1 VPAQHPIDTSAVPLL
16 SRRDQRIQ
24 YLLIVPSKCDT
35 LAGMEPSPKAID
47 LLMGPAGGLLRA
59 ALAPTE
65 RLTHAVQAVGC
76 SIALTTRRL
85 FVIRDGSAFRP
96 KTGVREW
103 PLETSL
109 DVKPGLVRH
118 GSGSLV
124 IRQGREVT
132 SVFVSTEEWAAALQ
146 LIGALRARIR
156 HRPSLRK
163 PDGD

>member
-1 VPAQHPIDTSAVPLL
+1 MSAQHSIDTSGAPQAVGQSP
-16 SRRDQRIQ
+16 RIQ

-35 LAGMEPSPKAID
+35 LDGMEPSPKAIE
-47 LLMGPAGGLLRA
+47 LLMSPAGGLLRG

-65 RLTHAVQAVGC
+65 RLTHAVPAIGC
-76 SIALTTRRL
+76 TIALTTRRL

-124 IRQGREVT
+124 IRQGRDVT
-132 SVFVSTEEWAAALQ
+132 SVFIATEEWAA
-146 LIGALRARIR
+146 
-156 HRPSLRK
+156 
-163 PDGD
+163 PDGA

>member
-1 VPAQHPIDTSAVPLL
+1 
-16 SRRDQRIQ
+16 
-24 YLLIVPSKCDT
+24 
-35 LAGMEPSPKAID
+35 
-47 LLMGPAGGLLRA
+47 
-59 ALAPTE
+59 E
-65 RLTHAVQAVGC
+65 RLTHAVPAIGC
-76 SIALTTRRL
+76 TIALTTRRL

-124 IRQGREVT
+124 IRQGRDVT

-146 LIGALRARIR
+146 LTIGTAVAGVVATVGLASVAAASNAGSSTASGVTTAAVTGSTSGSSTTTTATTTPTPATATATATPTAPTTTLGNA
-156 HRPSLRK
+156 HVST
-163 PDGD
+163 G

>member
-1 VPAQHPIDTSAVPLL
+1 VSAQQPIDTSGVRRAGGL
-16 SRRDQRIQ
+16 SPCIQ
-24 YLLIVPSKCDT
+24 YLLIVASKCDT
-35 LAGMEPSPKAID
+35 LAGMEPSPKAIE
-47 LLMGPAGGLLRA
+47 LLMSPAGGLLRA

-65 RLTHAVQAVGC
+65 RLTHAVPGIGC
-76 SIALTTRRL
+76 TIALTTRRL

-103 PLETSL
+103 PLETTL

-124 IRQGREVT
+124 IRRGRDVT

-156 HRPSLRK
+156 RGPGQRK
-163 PDGD
+163 PDGA